1 MKIRYISKMVPLELT
16 HGRIYAVLAIE
27 KGWYRIED
35 DTGEDYLYPPDAF
48 EVIEE
53 RLKKAQEESDKLT
66 EWPDLDNYV
75 D

>member
-48 EVIEE
+48 EMIEE
-53 RLKKAQEESDKLT
+53 
-66 EWPDLDNYV
+66 
-75 D
+75 